1 MSTTIKSVRDYAHS
15 HPISVAA
22 GLIIALPGSFFYI
35 TGKSICSIGV
45 CNDATST
52 QKILNGVTNGM
63 TIYDPIDQSFRLPV
77 SKSSDKPAPTHVIRI
92 FHGSRRNATV
102 ILTSLGNQLGVDV
115 KKLIDFIDHR
125 WTPYFPLSRMV
136 SVATTTAL
144 PGAFTVLTRKY
155 PHSWAARH
163 QTKIANVLHVLTLV
177 TVANQTLSVQDILVA
192 ALVVV
197 SFEALQRLSCESET
211 PAVIESLMSQ
221 TNKINTGLLTPN
233 SRRPGYL
240 TRKHSSSNPE
250 LTSSPGGNKDVEID
264 RLRKQFAELRTTEK
278 AMEID
283 LKRTKTDLFNA
294 RTTLTETFSEFS
306 SMRSELKTM
315 KQTLGR
321 DHQAV
326 IYRKDIE
333 LFALRKANEQKE
345 KCIKDRE
352 VSLKCSSKSSTSV
365 GIRIKLADNA
375 NKAKL
380 QDIQKQHKAILQLKD
395 SELRNLEDRVTFLER
410 QAKSSVENDGKIDS
424 ATDTDAQAAL
434 QIKFLRVKGRSS
446 MEIDERTLEEK
457 DQVISRL
464 KTELADAASAS
475 GRLQNAQIELRRA
488 WDETSN
494 LQRLFN
500 DERRQHT
507 KTQERLRE
515 ATMNKEEEV
524 KENAQNFPG
533 RLPTIDEQE
542 RHELEAMFNT
552 AQQDNSRL
560 YGEVD
565 ALEKRVREANARVF
579 VSEQAAESLRE
590 QLRLE
595 KAINDDMETARPSV
609 VHRVHFQ
616 RMEGQLKEGR
626 EELQAKIDEITH
638 LKKTIADKDAKFEE
652 LSKAQEISMSA
663 HIKLQEEN
671 ARLIQS
677 VKELES
683 TKDQLMLDHER
694 LARQRTRNRTTSGPG
709 DASAR
714 SSATLVTEP
723 TNTVNTFTPIP
734 SEEELLL
741 PPRPVSV
748 VPDQP
753 SSIQGTPERFVRRE
767 ISNREPSDREPS
779 NHESANR
786 EPLNR
791 GSSNHAP
798 SNRAPSNRAP
808 SHRDPSHR
816 RSSTRLNMISNDVP
830 PTELRHKRP
839 KSLTLKGLMRK
850 IVGKDNNEAEK
861 SEKEDR
867 KTVESAR
874 PRTAMLPKD
883 KTNVS
888 RPKTATPLEEGAKG
902 TTNAEERPRTAAM
915 PSAKLAKRPDHK
927 RYYSESRPKTP
938 APEGVDGR
946 TADEDQRPKSRGWA
960 AS

>member
-52 QKILNGVTNGM
+52 QKILDGVTNGM

-163 QTKIANVLHVLTLV
+163 QTKIANVLHVLTLA
-177 TVANQTLSVQDILVA
+177 TVANQTLSVQDVLVA

-197 SFEALQRLSCESET
+197 SFEALQRLSRESET

-221 TNKINTGLLTPN
+221 TNKINTELLTPN

-333 LFALRKANEQKE
+333 LFASRKANEQKE

-352 VSLKCSSKSSTSV
+352 VSLKCSSKSSTSA
-365 GIRIKLADNA
+365 GIRIKIADNA

-380 QDIQKQHKAILQLKD
+380 QDIQKQHKATLRLKD
-395 SELRNLEDRVTFLER
+395 FELRNLEDRITFLER
-410 QAKSSVENDGKIDS
+410 QAKSSVENDDKIDS

-446 MEIDERTLEEK
+446 TEIDERTLEEK

-579 VSEQAAESLRE
+579 MSEQAAESLRE

-677 VKELES
+677 LKELES

-798 SNRAPSNRAP
+798 SNRAPSNRVP